1 LRFHRAAKPSFFVVQ
16 LAVPSADEPNVTV
29 DSALERSKD
38 MLTGQAIGPYE
49 HRPAA
54 CHEHDPRSAEVA
66 SKVAA
71 LIELRLPGAVV
82 EHIGSTSVPGC
93 AGKGVVDLMLL
104 YPVGQLAAA
113 RDLLD
118 ALGFQPQNTRD
129 PFPEERP
136 MRTGSLV
143 QDGTAFN
150 LHVHVI
156 SAVAPEAGALR
167 AFRDQLRADPGLVAS
182 YVATKKGIIAA
193 GVTDTVDYAIR
204 KGEFVC
210 RALVGIARRE
220 TVTRGDGM
228 ETDSSP

>member
-1 LRFHRAAKPSFFVVQ
+1 
-16 LAVPSADEPNVTV
+16 
-29 DSALERSKD
+29 

-66 SKVAA
+66 AKVAA
-71 LIELRLPGAVV
+71 LIEPLLAGAVV
-82 EHIGSTSVPGC
+82 EHIGSSSVPGC
-93 AGKGVVDLMLL
+93 AGKGVVDLMFL
-104 YPVGQLAAA
+104 YPAGQLGTA

-118 ALGFQPQNTRD
+118 ALGFQRQTTRD

-143 QDGTAFN
+143 HDGTAFN

-156 SAVAPEAGALR
+156 SAVSPEVGELW
-167 AFRDQLRADPGLVAS
+167 AFRDRLRADPGLVAS
-182 YVATKKGIIAA
+182 YVATKKGILAV

-204 KGEFVC
+204 KGEFVN